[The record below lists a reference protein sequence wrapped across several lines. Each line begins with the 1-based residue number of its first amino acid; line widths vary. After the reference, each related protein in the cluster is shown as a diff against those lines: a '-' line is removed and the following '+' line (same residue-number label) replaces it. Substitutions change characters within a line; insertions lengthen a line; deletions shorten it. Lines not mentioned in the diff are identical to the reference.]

1 MKLAIHHSNEGF
13 SNSWV
18 EYCKKHGI
26 DYKIVS
32 CYDSDIVKQLSD
44 CDALMWHFHQASC
57 KDVLF
62 AKELMFS
69 LQAAGKVVF
78 PDFHTG
84 WHFDDKVGQ
93 MYLLKAAG
101 APTVPTYI
109 FYDKTKALDWV
120 NEAEFPKVFKLRKG
134 AGSSQV
140 WLVNDRKEAIKIVK
154 KAFGSGFSQYEPRSN
169 LKERWRKFRGGKS
182 NLWEVIKGMV
192 RFGYTPDFNRV
203 AGNEKGYVYF
213 QDFVKGNDFD
223 IRVIVIDRKAF
234 AIKRLVR
241 KNDFRASGSGYI
253 EYGKENFNPETI
265 RLSFELAEK
274 LQSKS
279 LALDY
284 VFEDGEPL
292 VVEISYGYAK
302 EGYIECEGYWDR
314 DLNWNEGSF
323 NPQGWMVESV
333 VQQVKDKNLK
343 SDIPEPT

>member
-1 MKLAIHHSNEGF
+1 MKLAIHRSNEGF
-13 SNSWV
+13 SNSWI

-32 CYDSDIVKQLSD
+32 CYDSDIVNQLSD
-44 CDALMWHFHQASC
+44 CDALMWHFHQANC

-169 LKERWRKFRGGKS
+169 LKERWRKFRAGKS

-192 RFGYTPDFNRV
+192 RFGYSPDFNRV

-213 QDFVKGNDFD
+213 QDFIPNNDFD
-223 IRVIVIDRKAF
+223 TRVIVIDGKAC
-234 AIKRLVR
+234 AIKRLNR
-241 KNDFRASGSGYI
+241 KGDFRASGSGDLLYDKHHFDEKLI
-253 EYGKENFNPETI
+253 QLSFEYAEKINSKCLAIDFVYEDEQPLFVELSYGFPAGSFVDDCPGYWDRQLNWHKENFNVT
-265 RLSFELAEK
+265 
-274 LQSKS
+274 
-279 LALDY
+279 
-284 VFEDGEPL
+284 
-292 VVEISYGYAK
+292 
-302 EGYIECEGYWDR
+302 
-314 DLNWNEGSF
+314 
-323 NPQGWMVESV
+323 GWMVELVIKQINS
-333 VQQVKDKNLK
+333 KNQEK
-343 SDIPEPT
+343 FKTV